1 MEEWGYI
8 WAHRLLEDVYIRPN
22 FDVHSIIN
30 TFKDSVL
37 QQKTED
43 GECEDSLKR
52 LTEL

>member
-1 MEEWGYI
+1 MKAEEFLKGRIEYREKIEEWGYI

-37 QQKTED
+37 Q
-43 GECEDSLKR
+43 
-52 LTEL
+52 